1 MEIYLLFIVCWSKP
15 SISLN
20 KLLGLRNFCSF
31 IFLPP
36 VSFVLKWCE
45 IREEEADPREGVEQ
59 DANVGAPQNHA
70 DASAEKVEPVSRTD
84 RNVDVFGRLI
94 VWKLFAAIRIGT
106 CHTRLTPLQAIL
118 VIGLCT
124 EFITRN
130 PKASLIGCSGFNLD
144 YLL

>member
-1 MEIYLLFIVCWSKP
+1 MEIYLLLIVCSKP

-20 KLLGLRNFCSF
+20 KLLGLRNFCSW

-36 VSFVLKWCE
+36 VSIVTIWCE
-45 IREEEADPREGVEQ
+45 IREEEADPREGVEHE
-59 DANVGAPQNHA
+59 ANIAAPQSQV
-70 DASAEKVEPVSRTD
+70 DASADKVVPASWKD
-84 RNVDVFGRLI
+84 RNVDVFRRLI
-94 VWKLFAAIRIGT
+94 VWKLFAAIRIRT

-130 PKASLIGCSGFNLD
+130 PKASLIGWSGFNLD